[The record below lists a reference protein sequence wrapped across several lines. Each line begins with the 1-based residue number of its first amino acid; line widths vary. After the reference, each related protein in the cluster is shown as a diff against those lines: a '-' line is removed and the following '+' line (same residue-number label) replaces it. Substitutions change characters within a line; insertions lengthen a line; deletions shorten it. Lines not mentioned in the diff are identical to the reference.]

1 MNESR
6 LRYLLFKALLWIE
19 EENADF
25 FTCEVDD
32 EYEWFED
39 AIGITKEEMNE
50 LGIELNQGEN
60 DDEEDEE

>member
-1 MNESR
+1 MTNAR
-6 LRYLLFKALLWIE
+6 LEYLLFNALLWIE

-25 FTCEVDD
+25 FVSEVDD
-32 EYEWFED
+32 EYEWFRN

-60 DDEEDEE
+60 DDEENEE